1 YLVTQEEWEKVMG
14 NNPSQCARTGASKDL
29 VANIP
34 EAELKRFPVEN
45 VSWDQAQEFLKR
57 LNERHQKA
65 GWVYRLPREV
75 EWEYACRGG
84 PMRDRSES
92 AFDFYLDRP
101 ANVLMPNQANVYRL
115 LGRSRKVGGYPPNK
129 LGLFDM
135 HGNVIQWC
143 DAPGLGDSVRVSRG
157 DS

>member
-1 YLVTQEEWEKVMG
+1 RHNTLGMRLARVPVHVPAAAFTNTLGMEFILVPRGKAWLGGGVREPGDLEAEFRRDFYLGKYLVTQEEWEKVMG
-14 NNPSQCARTGASKDL
+14 NNSSQCAGTGATKDL

-34 EAELKRFPVEN
+34 EAELKRFPGEN

-92 AFDFYLDRP
+92 AFDF
-101 ANVLMPNQANVYRL
+101 
-115 LGRSRKVGGYPPNK
+115 
-129 LGLFDM
+129 
-135 HGNVIQWC
+135 
-143 DAPGLGDSVRVSRG
+143 
-157 DS
+157 